1 MSLANLLVSAS
12 SGGLQAAAWAR
23 LPGVPRLAERIVQQV
38 NSAGVAVAGATALLS
53 AASPLPAD
61 SEGLVNRHLGLLR
74 LAAQELLQA
83 PLDSIRQ
90 AGGQLA
96 GQVGQLQ
103 RALGAVLPQWQLPGT
118 ALSLGWQAADSD
130 SKVLAAGGHGF
141 LLELSPEQ
149 GQPFRFELGKA
160 AYDSLSRDTGFN
172 IADQERLS
180 RLPAQQAVAKGKDSL
195 TLKGAIFVGHHG
207 AGHLERLRELGA
219 ALQPLLL
226 TTGFGEFLG
235 RWYLTRVQEEQSH
248 LFADGAPRK
257 QTFTLELSRYGED
270 DQNV

>member
-1 MSLANLLVSAS
+1 MESAS
-12 SGGLQAAAWAR
+12 TT
-23 LPGVPRLAERIVQQV
+23 VT
-38 NSAGVAVAGATALLS
+38 AVATLLS

-61 SEGLVNRHLGLLR
+61 GAGLVNRHLGLLR
-74 LAAQELLQA
+74 MAAQDMLLA
-83 PLDSIRQ
+83 PLTAVQQ
-90 AGGQLA
+90 AGQQLA

-103 RALGAVLPQWQLPGT
+103 RALGAVMPPFPLPGGV
-118 ALSLGWQAADSD
+118 LPFGWQAADSD

-207 AGHLERLRELGA
+207 TGHLERLRELGN

-235 RWYLTRVQEEQSH
+235 RWYLCRVQEEQSH
-248 LFADGAPRK
+248 LFADGAARK

-270 DQNV
+270 DQNI